1 LVPVHGPVHASW
13 LNQIEIYSD
22 VGLCPLYLFHAG
34 GLSILLTGLVA
45 HSTVVLMGEPWSS
58 DRFIDRMERYRPDW
72 VFIMVPVMTRDLARN
87 PRFARLDCTG
97 LRLHLAGEPVSA
109 EVQKLWEDRGA
120 RTLILYGMTESM
132 AVCVTSNSFYY
143 DDDAAVGK
151 GLVGKPNREFGD
163 VKLVDPM
170 TREEITEPEIQGEI
184 CFRGDVRTPGYYND
198 PERTRESIDP
208 EGWFHTF
215 DLALRNPDGY
225 FTVGGRTDDIIS
237 SGGEKLSLIEVENAI
252 LQAPF
257 VRDAAC
263 IGVRHRRFGQSPA
276 AVVAPEVEMDESELA
291 RRIDEFLQASLERW
305 QRPRLYIRVDEV
317 PRTLAKR
324 TKIWPRLRELI
335 EGVELA
341 GDGVTTLAAYRAGQS
356 TGKQTDR

>member
-1 LVPVHGPVHASW
+1 MRYGRWHFGGQGSRPRCREPAHFASSF
-13 LNQIEIYSD
+13 LQ
-22 VGLCPLYLFHAG
+22 
-34 GLSILLTGLVA
+34 
-45 HSTVVLMGEPWSS
+45 
-58 DRFIDRMERYRPDW
+58 R
-72 VFIMVPVMTRDLARN
+72 RN
-87 PRFARLDCTG
+87 
-97 LRLHLAGEPVSA
+97 
-109 EVQKLWEDRGA
+109 
-120 RTLILYGMTESM
+120 
-132 AVCVTSNSFYY
+132 
-143 DDDAAVGK
+143 
-151 GLVGKPNREFGD
+151 
-163 VKLVDPM
+163 
-170 TREEITEPEIQGEI
+170 
-184 CFRGDVRTPGYYND
+184 
-198 PERTRESIDP
+198 
-208 EGWFHTF
+208 
-215 DLALRNPDGY
+215 
-225 FTVGGRTDDIIS
+225 
-237 SGGEKLSLIEVENAI
+237 ENAI